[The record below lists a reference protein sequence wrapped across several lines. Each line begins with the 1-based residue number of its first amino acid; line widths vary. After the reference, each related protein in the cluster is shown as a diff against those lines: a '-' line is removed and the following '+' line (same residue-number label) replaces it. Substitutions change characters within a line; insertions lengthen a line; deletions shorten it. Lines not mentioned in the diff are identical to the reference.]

1 MTSPIRTLSG
11 ALLVA
16 VVAIGCQSSPSAH
29 TTTGTGAPAAAQP
42 SVPAKLSLDYVEV
55 TTAGAARDAAL
66 PLVIALHGLG
76 DRPEHFLGLFG
87 DFPAQ
92 ARIIA
97 PHSATPFGDGF
108 QWFAPYGATSD
119 ESAPGMAK
127 AADDIAQFAAEAAR
141 ARPTLGKPI
150 VTGFSQGGALSYAV
164 AARHPDAIAASVPIS
179 GWLPPPL
186 WPPSL
191 TQNPPPIFA
200 FHGDADTRVPIERD
214 KAGAGA
220 LQKLGYRVEL
230 KVSDG
235 VEHVIPSAVR
245 EAVVAV
251 LASACDEQRRAG
263 AR

>member
-16 VVAIGCQSSPSAH
+16 AVVSGCQSSPSARA
-29 TTTGTGAPAAAQP
+29 TTGSGAPAAARP
-42 SVPAKLSLDYVEV
+42 AAPAKLSLDYVEV

-76 DRPEHFLGLFG
+76 DRPEHFLGLFS
-87 DFPAQ
+87 DFPVA
-92 ARIIA
+92 ARVIA

-127 AADDIAQFAAEAAR
+127 AADDIARFAAEAAR
-141 ARPTLGKPI
+141 AHPTLGKPI
-150 VTGFSQGGALSYAV
+150 VTGFSQGGALSYTV
-164 AARHPDAIAASVPIS
+164 AARHADAIAASVPIS

-186 WPPSL
+186 WPASL
-191 TQNPPPIFA
+191 PQNAPPIFA
-200 FHGDADTRVPIERD
+200 FHGNADTRVPLDRD
-214 KAGAGA
+214 KSGADA

-235 VEHVIPSAVR
+235 VEHVIPPAVR

-263 AR
+263 R